1 MTTSNSRWNLLR
13 GFAVSTVALALC
25 FDAFAQPAP
34 GAERPSRRPRTETVG
49 FKENPK
55 VWAVFRDVVRG
66 PGEAVVRIKSDGK
79 DIALGTVVAADGLIV
94 TKHSELPVGQAPVLV
109 RLRDGRE
116 LPAKV
121 TAVDS
126 KLDLALLKI
135 EATGLKTAEFADS
148 KVAVVGNLL
157 AAPGPD
163 QDPVAVGVVSVATR
177 MVKPRELPS
186 SMPPKDSGFLGVG
199 LEEAEG
205 GAKIMSVLGNS
216 AAEKAGLKINDVV
229 TLIADTAII
238 DTETMINT
246 IQHHKPGEVVA
257 IKIKRDGQEQE
268 FRVTLGQRPPE
279 DPRSARRDY
288 QNKLGSELSNRR
300 GGFPAILQSDMVVK
314 PTDCGG
320 PVVDLDGRVIG
331 LSIAR
336 AGRTESYVLP
346 GELVKKAV
354 DEMKAGRV
362 AAGPEK
368 K

>member
-13 GFAVSTVALALC
+13 GIAAVAVTFGIGL
-25 FDAFAQPAP
+25 DAAAQPAP
-34 GAERPSRRPRTETVG
+34 GGERPSRRPRTETVG

-66 PGEAVVRIKSDGK
+66 PGEAVVRIKTDGK
-79 DIALGTVVAADGLIV
+79 DIALGTVVGVDGQIL
-94 TKHSELPVGQAPVLV
+94 TKHSELPVGKSPVV
-109 RLRDGRE
+109 KLRDGRE
-116 LPAKV
+116 LQAKV

-126 KLDLALLKI
+126 KLDLAMLKI
-135 EATGLKTAEFADS
+135 EATGLKVAEFADS

-163 QDPVAVGVVSVATR
+163 QDPVAVGVVSVAAR
-177 MVKPRELPS
+177 AVKPRDLPS
-186 SMPPKDSGFLGVG
+186 SIPPKDSGFLGVG

-229 TLIADTAII
+229 FLIADTAII

-257 IKIKRDGQEQE
+257 IKIKRDGKEQE
-268 FRVTLGQRPPE
+268 LQVTLGQRPPE
-279 DPRSARRDY
+279 DPRAARRDY

-362 AAGPEK
+362 AAGPAEK